1 MRSLL
6 LTALSAALLGLSATP
21 ALAAGKVLNIYNW
34 SDYIAPETVKN
45 FEKETGIQV
54 RYDVYDSNEVLQ
66 AKVLTGRSGYDIVVP
81 TNAFLAKQL
90 QANIYQPIDKNKLP
104 NYKNLDAAVLSQAN
118 KFDPGNK
125 YAVPYFYGI
134 NTLAINVKKVKAA
147 LGSEPM
153 PANDWDLLFDQKYAS
168 KLKTCGVSV
177 LDSPSEVLPMALHY
191 LGRDP
196 NSHNDADWQAAAELM
211 KKSRAAITR
220 FSSSG
225 YINELANG
233 SICMALG
240 YGGDLNIAKRR
251 AEEAKAGQEIKVLAP
266 KDGVMMW
273 MDSMVIPKDAQN
285 VDNAHA
291 FINYILRPEVAAANA
306 KAVTFASPNAAARS
320 HIDDKFLKD
329 PSIYPTPAIQAV
341 SFLQLPVEAKT
352 QRLQTRLWTEI
363 KTRK

>member
-90 QANIYQPIDKNKLP
+90 QANIYQPIDKNKLS
-104 NYKNLDAAVLSQAN
+104 NYKNLDAAVLTQAN

-153 PANDWDLLFDQKYAS
+153 PANEWDLLFDQKYAS

-177 LDSPSEVLPMALHY
+177 LDSPSEVLPIALHY

-211 KKSRAAITR
+211 KKARPAITR

-291 FINYILRPEVAAANA
+291 FINYILRPDVVAKISNATRYANA
-306 KAVTFASPNAAARS
+306 NLGA
-320 HIDDKFLKD
+320 LKLMD
-329 PSIYPTPAIQAV
+329 RTLVGNPAIYLNDERKKTL
-341 SFLQLPVEAKT
+341 FLQKVQSSDT
-352 QRLQTRLWTEI
+352 TRLEGRTWMSF
-363 KTRK
+363 KKG

>member
-90 QANIYQPIDKNKLP
+90 QANIYQPIDKNKLS
-104 NYKNLDAAVLSQAN
+104 NYKNLDAAVLTQAN

-153 PANDWDLLFDQKYAS
+153 PANEWDLLFDQKYAS
-168 KLKTCGVSV
+168 KLKNCGVSV
-177 LDSPSEVLPMALHY
+177 LDSPSEVLPIALHY

-211 KKSRAAITR
+211 KKARPAITR

-273 MDSMVIPKDAQN
+273 MDSMVIPKT
-285 VDNAHA
+285 
-291 FINYILRPEVAAANA
+291 R
-306 KAVTFASPNAAARS
+306 KT
-320 HIDDKFLKD
+320 
-329 PSIYPTPAIQAV
+329 SITPTPSSTTSCA
-341 SFLQLPVEAKT
+341 
-352 QRLQTRLWTEI
+352 
-363 KTRK
+363 RKWPPPTPRR

>member
-6 LTALSAALLGLSATP
+6 LTALSAALLGLSTTP

-90 QANIYQPIDKNKLP
+90 QANIYQPIDKNKLS
-104 NYKNLDAAVLSQAN
+104 NYKNLDAAVLTQAN

-153 PANDWDLLFDQKYAS
+153 PANEWDLLFDQKYAS

-177 LDSPSEVLPMALHY
+177 LDSPSEVLPIALHY

-211 KKSRAAITR
+211 KKARPAITR

-273 MDSMVIPKDAQN
+273 MDSMVIPKT
-285 VDNAHA
+285 
-291 FINYILRPEVAAANA
+291 R
-306 KAVTFASPNAAARS
+306 KT
-320 HIDDKFLKD
+320 
-329 PSIYPTPAIQAV
+329 SITPTPSSTTSCA
-341 SFLQLPVEAKT
+341 
-352 QRLQTRLWTEI
+352 
-363 KTRK
+363 RKWPPPTPRR

>member
-90 QANIYQPIDKNKLP
+90 QANIYQPIDKNKLS
-104 NYKNLDAAVLSQAN
+104 NYKNLDAAVLTQAN

-153 PANDWDLLFDQKYAS
+153 PANEWDLLFDQKYAS

-177 LDSPSEVLPMALHY
+177 LDSPSEVLPIALHY

-211 KKSRAAITR
+211 KKARPAITR

-273 MDSMVIPKDAQN
+273 MDSMVIPKT
-285 VDNAHA
+285 
-291 FINYILRPEVAAANA
+291 R
-306 KAVTFASPNAAARS
+306 KT
-320 HIDDKFLKD
+320 
-329 PSIYPTPAIQAV
+329 SITPTPSSTTSCA
-341 SFLQLPVEAKT
+341 
-352 QRLQTRLWTEI
+352 
-363 KTRK
+363 RKWPPPTPRR